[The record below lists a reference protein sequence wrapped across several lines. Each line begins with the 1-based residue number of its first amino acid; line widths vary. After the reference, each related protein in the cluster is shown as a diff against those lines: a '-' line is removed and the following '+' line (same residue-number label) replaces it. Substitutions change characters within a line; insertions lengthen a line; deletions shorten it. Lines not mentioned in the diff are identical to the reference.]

1 MADSIKDSLAVF
13 RTSQGVEVRA
23 NLLRFTRHEVALE
36 IYSSGTILQTSE
48 VLSDFR
54 ILRQDRTLYSGRAI
68 VRNLLNTGLVLVCEA
83 TLEDAW
89 LDVDFTLVAGTD
101 GKLRGQFDE
110 FLQEWQKLYRVRP
123 EYKVVVADLQT
134 FLTDVRLWLE
144 QVELGIRSAPAGD
157 RKSVV

>member
-54 ILRQDRTLYSGRAI
+54 IL
-68 VRNLLNTGLVLVCEA
+68 LNTGLGLVCEA

-89 LDVDFTLVAGTD
+89 LDVDFTLVAGAD

-157 RKSVV
+157 R